1 MVPRTPATGGRI
13 RPPFEEMHP
22 GKAHS
27 TSSPSFDLRYA
38 RPTPALGPD
47 AQRMMDEIREEALRI
62 KVQLAAQREEE
73 KRNVVLEDTTA
84 SVGRRIA
91 TPKGK
96 VGRFSEV
103 HIAEFKKMD
112 SIAGH
117 PSAFRAQPGRFAVA
131 TASLK
136 RSQSRAKLD
145 SREEVSRGGN
155 ISSQPQSLE
164 NTPAKRART
173 AESQN
178 SSQILNSNPATPKL
192 SHSQS
197 VLNSITTP
205 TQASL
210 ARAAGAKQQSQIPAL
225 SHSPSKRSL
234 TAQQRFTKSATMNKI
249 SGIAR
254 SESIKDL
261 STSPSK
267 FDRFKSIL
275 RRPIIG
281 APKPAATMQTSIPIM
296 SSLNKPNLDKELPS
310 TPTTPSL
317 DRIRTIRHVN
327 ITPRTAI
334 RNIATLQNSP
344 SPLKLCIPLSANNMR
359 LGDVHYPSLES
370 RITHNNS
377 AQQVEYPTLAPTSLH
392 AKAPVQAK
400 ANSPLPSVPGT
411 FTFRSDQT
419 INFGASPRGFGASRG
434 QSSIRQVRP
443 SILPGT
449 MPIPGSFPDGNKE
462 NVGGFSDMSHGISDK
477 KRRRVDSDDAK
488 EEKEV
493 EGSPAKRRKGPVA
506 ELGTLMAPKL
516 QAEKMARK
524 SKIPS
529 PSKRGVLSLTRLNM
543 LARPKLRK

>member
-1 MVPRTPATGGRI
+1 MVPRTPATAGRI

-22 GKAHS
+22 GKTHS

-38 RPTPALGPD
+38 RPTPTLGPD
-47 AQRMMDEIREEALRI
+47 AQRLMDEIREEALRI

-73 KRNVVLEDTTA
+73 KRNAVLEDSTA
-84 SVGRRIA
+84 SVCRRIA

-117 PSAFRAQPGRFAVA
+117 ASAFRAQPGRFAA
-131 TASLK
+131 TTASLK

-155 ISSQPQSLE
+155 TSSQPQSLE
-164 NTPAKRART
+164 NTPAKRSRT
-173 AESQN
+173 AENQN
-178 SSQILNSNPATPKL
+178 SSQILNYNPATPKF
-192 SHSQS
+192 SRSQS

-210 ARAAGAKQQSQIPAL
+210 ARAASVKQQSQIPAL
-225 SHSPSKRSL
+225 SHLPSKHSL
-234 TAQQRFTKSATMNKI
+234 TAPRRFTKSATMNKI
-249 SGIAR
+249 SGIVR

-261 STSPSK
+261 STSQSK

-281 APKPAATMQTSIPIM
+281 ASKPAATMQTSIPIM
-296 SSLNKPNLDKELPS
+296 SSPNKPDLGKELPS
-310 TPTTPSL
+310 IPTTLSL
-317 DRIRTIRHVN
+317 DYIKTIRHVN
-327 ITPRTAI
+327 VTPRTAI

-344 SPLKLCIPLSANNMR
+344 SPLKLGI
-359 LGDVHYPSLES
+359 GDVHYPSLES
-370 RITHNNS
+370 RITHNSS
-377 AQQVEYPTLAPTSLH
+377 AQQVEYPTLAPSLH
-392 AKAPVQAK
+392 PEAPAQAK
-400 ANSPLPSVPGT
+400 ANSPPPSVPGT
-411 FTFRSDQT
+411 FTFRSNQT
-419 INFGASPRGFGASRG
+419 INFGATPRGFGASPG

-443 SILPGT
+443 SIFPGT

-462 NVGGFSDMSHGISDK
+462 NVGVFTDMPHGISDK
-477 KRRRVDSDDAK
+477 KRRRVDCDDAK

-506 ELGTLMAPKL
+506 ELGSLIAPKL
-516 QAEKMARK
+516 QAKKMARK
-524 SKIPS
+524 SKVPNS
-529 PSKRGVLSLTRLNM
+529 SKKGVMSLTRLNM
-543 LARPKLRK
+543 LARPKPRK